1 MHIYINLPVT
11 SSITI
16 IIKTTKEIIIRP
28 FILIYKEIICVNN
41 PM

>member
-16 IIKTTKEIIIRP
+16 IIKTTKRN
-28 FILIYKEIICVNN
+28 NN
-41 PM
+41 PTFHSYIQ